1 MAESSNL
8 KKFAETV
15 QDRNPRTSKKKVV
28 HPKGFEPSISYSEK
42 TKSGEIVSAPQK
54 ENKIDWKEQLES
66 YFGADAKNYK
76 VLQDTAEIRF
86 WDSNIGNGSI
96 ERLYYFK
103 AKIVSNK
110 AYMPDDDFKKLL
122 NAAKKKKPTPKK
134 KPTKDTKTFCIAL
147 SDWQIGKEGTEATI
161 ERWMDSIPKI
171 KEQIKTL
178 RKSET
183 IDQLFIAGLGD
194 IVEGCTGFYAQQ
206 EFTVELDYRQQQKVA
221 RRMAYT
227 ALKEL
232 VPMFDKTVVSFIA
245 GNHGEPRNS
254 GKSFTT
260 FSDNR
265 DIMLG
270 EELAEIFKEAPAYK
284 DKIDF
289 IMPDSLSITLDIS
302 DTVVTLV
309 HGHQMRGGGNPQA
322 KARTW
327 LANQSLARS
336 EIADSDLLLMGHY
349 HFFSAYE
356 SDGKRLILQAP
367 SLDSGSEWFD
377 NTNGG
382 RNSAGVLTLV
392 IGGSE
397 KWSNIRVIR

>member
-1 MAESSNL
+1 MSNL
-8 KKFAETV
+8 ENFAKTV
-15 QDRNPRTSKKKVV
+15 QDRDPRINKKKIQ

-86 WDSNIGNGSI
+86 WDTAGNPPQ
-96 ERLYYFK
+96 RLYYFK

-122 NAAKKKKPTPKK
+122 NAAKKKKPTVKK
-134 KPTKDTKTFCIAL
+134 KPTIDSKTFCVAL

-161 ERWMDSIPKI
+161 ERWMTAIPKI

-245 GNHGEPRNS
+245 GNHGEPRNT

-270 EELAEIFKEAPAYK
+270 EELAEIFKEAPAYI

-289 IMPDSLSITLDIS
+289 IMPDALSITLDIS

-309 HGHQMRGGGNPQA
+309 HGHQMRGQGNPQQ

>member
-1 MAESSNL
+1 MSNL
-8 KKFAETV
+8 EEFAKTV
-15 QDRNPRTSKKKVV
+15 QDRSPKTSKKKIE
-28 HPKGFEPSISYSEK
+28 HPKGFSPGITYSEK

-54 ENKIDWKEQLES
+54 KNEIDWKEQLES
-66 YFGADAKNYK
+66 YFGEDAKNYK

-86 WDSNIGNGSI
+86 WDMAGNPPQ
-96 ERLYYFK
+96 RLYYFK

-147 SDWQIGKEGTEATI
+147 SDWQIGKEGTEQTI

>member
-1 MAESSNL
+1 MAESNNL
-8 KKFAETV
+8 KEFAKTV
-15 QDRNPRTSKKKVV
+15 KDRDPRQTKKKIQ
-28 HPKGFEPSISYSEK
+28 HPKGFEPSASFNQA
-42 TKSGEIVSAPQK
+42 TKSGEIVSQPQK
-54 ENKIDWKEQLES
+54 SNNVDWKEQLES
-66 YFGADAKNYK
+66 YFGKDAHKYK
-76 VLQDTAEIRF
+76 VLENQAEIRY
-86 WDSNIGNGSI
+86 WDMAGNPPQ
-96 ERLYYFK
+96 RLYYFK

-122 NAAKKKKPTPKK
+122 NQAKKKKPTASK
-134 KPTKDTKTFCIAL
+134 KPTKNSKTFCIAL
-147 SDWQIGKEGTEATI
+147 SDWQIGKEGTESTI
-161 ERWMDSIPKI
+161 ERWMTAIPKI

-289 IMPDSLSITLDIS
+289 IMPDALSITLDIS

-309 HGHQMRGGGNPQA
+309 HGHQMRGGGNPQQ

>member
-1 MAESSNL
+1 MAESNNL

-15 QDRNPRTSKKKVV
+15 QDRDPRKSKKKIE
-28 HPKGFEPSISYSEK
+28 HPKGFNPSVSFSQQ
-42 TKSGEIVSAPQK
+42 TKSGEIVSEPQK

-86 WDSNIGNGSI
+86 WDMAGNPPQ
-96 ERLYYFK
+96 RLYYFK

-122 NAAKKKKPTPKK
+122 NAAKRKKPTPKK

>member
-1 MAESSNL
+1 MAESKNL

-15 QDRNPRTSKKKVV
+15 QDRDPRKSKKKIE
-28 HPKGFEPSISYSEK
+28 HPKGFNPSVSYSQQ
-42 TKSGEIVSAPQK
+42 TKSGEIVSEPQK

-66 YFGADAKNYK
+66 YFGKDAHKYK

-86 WDSNIGNGSI
+86 WDMAGNPPQ
-96 ERLYYFK
+96 RLYYFK

-122 NAAKKKKPTPKK
+122 NAAKKKKPTAKK

-147 SDWQIGKEGTEATI
+147 SDWQIGKEGTEQTI

-227 ALKEL
+227 AIKEL

-356 SDGKRLILQAP
+356 ADGKRLILQCP
-367 SLDSGSEWFD
+367 SLDSGSTWFE

-392 IGGSE
+392 IGGTE

>member
-1 MAESSNL
+1 MAESKNL

-15 QDRNPRTSKKKVV
+15 QDRNPRTSKKKIE
-28 HPKGFEPSISYSEK
+28 HPKGFNPSVSFSQQ
-42 TKSGEIVSAPQK
+42 TKSGEIVSEPQK

-86 WDSNIGNGSI
+86 WDMAGNPPQ
-96 ERLYYFK
+96 RLYYFK

-221 RRMAYT
+221 RRMSYT
-227 ALKEL
+227 AIKEL

>member
-1 MAESSNL
+1 MAESNNL

-15 QDRNPRTSKKKVV
+15 QDRDPRKSKKKIE
-28 HPKGFEPSISYSEK
+28 HPKGFNPSVSYSQQ
-42 TKSGEIVSAPQK
+42 TKSGEIVSEPQK

-66 YFGADAKNYK
+66 YFGADAKNYR
-76 VLQDTAEIRF
+76 VLEDTAEIRF
-86 WDSNIGNGSI
+86 WDMAGNPPQ
-96 ERLYYFK
+96 RLYYFK
-103 AKIVSNK
+103 AKIVSNN

-122 NAAKKKKPTPKK
+122 NQAKKKKPTPKK
-134 KPTKDTKTFCIAL
+134 KPTKNSKTFCIAL
-147 SDWQIGKEGTEATI
+147 SDWQIGKEGTEQTI

-284 DKIDF
+284 DKIDL

-327 LANQSLARS
+327 LANQ
-336 EIADSDLLLMGHY
+336 
-349 HFFSAYE
+349 
-356 SDGKRLILQAP
+356 
-367 SLDSGSEWFD
+367 
-377 NTNGG
+377 
-382 RNSAGVLTLV
+382 
-392 IGGSE
+392 
-397 KWSNIRVIR
+397 

>member
-1 MAESSNL
+1 MAESNNL

-15 QDRNPRTSKKKVV
+15 QDRDPRKSKKKIE
-28 HPKGFEPSISYSEK
+28 HPKGFNPSVSYSQQ
-42 TKSGEIVSAPQK
+42 TKSGEIVSEPQK

-66 YFGADAKNYK
+66 YFGADAKNYR
-76 VLQDTAEIRF
+76 VLEDTAEIRF
-86 WDSNIGNGSI
+86 WDMAGNPPQ
-96 ERLYYFK
+96 RLYYFK

-110 AYMPDDDFKKLL
+110 AYMPDDDFRKLL
-122 NAAKKKKPTPKK
+122 NQAKKKKPTPSK
-134 KPTKDTKTFCIAL
+134 KPTKNSKTFCIAL

-161 ERWMDSIPKI
+161 ERWMEAIPKI

-382 RNSAGVLTLV
+382 RNSAGVLTLI

>member
-15 QDRNPRTSKKKVV
+15 QDRDPRKSKKKIE
-28 HPKGFEPSISYSEK
+28 HPKGFNPSVSYSQQ
-42 TKSGEIVSAPQK
+42 TKSGEIVSEPQK

-66 YFGADAKNYK
+66 YFGADAKNYR
-76 VLQDTAEIRF
+76 VLEDTAEIRF
-86 WDSNIGNGSI
+86 WDMAGNPPQ
-96 ERLYYFK
+96 RLYYFK

-122 NAAKKKKPTPKK
+122 NQAKKKKPTPIK
-134 KPTKDTKTFCIAL
+134 KPTKNSKTFCIAL

-161 ERWMDSIPKI
+161 ERWMEAIPKI

>member
-1 MAESSNL
+1 MSNL
-8 KKFAETV
+8 EEFAKTV
-15 QDRNPRTSKKKVV
+15 KDRDPRIAKKKVE
-28 HPKGFEPSISYSEK
+28 HPKGFNPSVSYSQK
-42 TKSGEIVSAPQK
+42 TKSGEIVSEPQK
-54 ENKIDWKEQLES
+54 ENKVDWKEQLES
-66 YFGADAKNYK
+66 YFGADAKNYR
-76 VLQDTAEIRF
+76 VLEDTAEIRF
-86 WDSNIGNGSI
+86 WDMAGNPPQ
-96 ERLYYFK
+96 RLYYFK
-103 AKIVSNK
+103 AKIVSNS

-122 NAAKKKKPTPKK
+122 NQAKKKKPTPKK
-134 KPTKDTKTFCIAL
+134 KPTKHTKTFCIAL

-161 ERWMDSIPKI
+161 DRWMDSIPKI

-221 RRMAYT
+221 RRLAYT

-302 DTVVTLV
+302 DTIVTLV

-392 IGGSE
+392 IGGTE

>member
-1 MAESSNL
+1 MAESNNL

-15 QDRNPRTSKKKVV
+15 QDRDPRKSKKKIE
-28 HPKGFEPSISYSEK
+28 HPKGFNPSVSYSQQ
-42 TKSGEIVSAPQK
+42 TKSGEIVSEPQK

-66 YFGADAKNYK
+66 YFGADAKNYR
-76 VLQDTAEIRF
+76 VLEDTAEIRF
-86 WDSNIGNGSI
+86 WDMAGNPPQ
-96 ERLYYFK
+96 RLYYFK

-122 NAAKKKKPTPKK
+122 NQAKKKKPTSSK
-134 KPTKDTKTFCIAL
+134 KPTKNSKTFCIAL
-147 SDWQIGKEGTEATI
+147 SDWQIGKEGTEQTI

-227 ALKEL
+227 AIKEL

>member
-1 MAESSNL
+1 MAESNNL

-15 QDRNPRTSKKKVV
+15 QDRDPRKTKKKVV
-28 HPKGFEPSISYSEK
+28 HPKGFNPSVSYSQQ
-42 TKSGEIVSAPQK
+42 TKSGEIVSEPQK

-66 YFGADAKNYK
+66 YFGADAKNYR
-76 VLQDTAEIRF
+76 VLEDTAEIRF
-86 WDSNIGNGSI
+86 WDMAGNPPQ
-96 ERLYYFK
+96 RLYYFK

-122 NAAKKKKPTPKK
+122 NQAKKKKPTSSK
-134 KPTKDTKTFCIAL
+134 KPTKNSKTFCIAL
-147 SDWQIGKEGTEATI
+147 SDWQIGKEGTEQTI

-227 ALKEL
+227 AIKEL
-232 VPMFDKTVVSFIA
+232 VPLFDKTVVSFIP

>member
-1 MAESSNL
+1 MAESKNL

-15 QDRNPRTSKKKVV
+15 QDRNPRTSKKKIE
-28 HPKGFEPSISYSEK
+28 HPKGFNPSVSFSQQ
-42 TKSGEIVSAPQK
+42 TKSGEIVSEPQK

-86 WDSNIGNGSI
+86 WDMAGNPPQ
-96 ERLYYFK
+96 RLYYFK

-122 NAAKKKKPTPKK
+122 NTAKKKKPTPKK

-147 SDWQIGKEGTEATI
+147 SDWQIGKEGTEQTI

>member
-1 MAESSNL
+1 MAESKNL

-15 QDRNPRTSKKKVV
+15 QDRNPRTSKKKIE
-28 HPKGFEPSISYSEK
+28 HPKGFNPSVSFSQQ
-42 TKSGEIVSAPQK
+42 TKSGEIVSEPQK

-86 WDSNIGNGSI
+86 WDMAGNPPQ
-96 ERLYYFK
+96 RLYYFK

>member
-1 MAESSNL
+1 MAESNNL

-15 QDRNPRTSKKKVV
+15 QDRDPRKSKKKIE
-28 HPKGFEPSISYSEK
+28 HPKGFNPSVSYSQQ
-42 TKSGEIVSAPQK
+42 TKSGEIVSEPQK

-66 YFGADAKNYK
+66 YFGADAKNYR
-76 VLQDTAEIRF
+76 VLEDTAEIRF
-86 WDSNIGNGSI
+86 WDMAGNPPQ
-96 ERLYYFK
+96 RLYYFK

-110 AYMPDDDFKKLL
+110 AYMPDEDFKKLL
-122 NAAKKKKPTPKK
+122 NQAKKKKPTSSK
-134 KPTKDTKTFCIAL
+134 KPTKNSKTFCIAL
-147 SDWQIGKEGTEATI
+147 SDWQIGKEGTEQTI

-171 KEQIKTL
+171 KDQIKTL

>member
-1 MAESSNL
+1 MAESNNL

-15 QDRNPRTSKKKVV
+15 QDRDPRKSKKKIE
-28 HPKGFEPSISYSEK
+28 HPKGFNPSVSYSQQ
-42 TKSGEIVSAPQK
+42 TKSGEIVSEPQK

-66 YFGADAKNYK
+66 YFGADAKNYR
-76 VLQDTAEIRF
+76 VLEDTAEIRF
-86 WDSNIGNGSI
+86 WDMAGNPPQ
-96 ERLYYFK
+96 RLYYFK

-110 AYMPDDDFKKLL
+110 AYMPDEDFKKLL

-161 ERWMDSIPKI
+161 DRWMDSIPKI

-309 HGHQMRGGGNPQA
+309 HGHQMRGGGNPQQ

>member
-1 MAESSNL
+1 MAESNNL

-15 QDRNPRTSKKKVV
+15 QDRDPRKSKKKVV
-28 HPKGFEPSISYSEK
+28 HPKGFNPSVSYSQQ
-42 TKSGEIVSAPQK
+42 TKSGEIVSEPQK

-66 YFGADAKNYK
+66 YFGADAKNYR
-76 VLQDTAEIRF
+76 VLEDTAEIRF
-86 WDSNIGNGSI
+86 WDMAGNPPQ
-96 ERLYYFK
+96 RLYYFK

-110 AYMPDDDFKKLL
+110 AYMPDEDFKKLL
-122 NAAKKKKPTPKK
+122 NQAKKKKPTSSK
-134 KPTKDTKTFCIAL
+134 KPTKHSKTFCIAL
-147 SDWQIGKEGTEATI
+147 SDWQIGKEGTEQTI

-171 KEQIKTL
+171 KDQIKTL

>member
-1 MAESSNL
+1 MAESNNL

-15 QDRNPRTSKKKVV
+15 QDRDPRKSKKKIE
-28 HPKGFEPSISYSEK
+28 HPKGFNPSVSYSQQ
-42 TKSGEIVSAPQK
+42 TKSGEIVSEPQK

-66 YFGADAKNYK
+66 YFGADAKNYR
-76 VLQDTAEIRF
+76 VLEDTAEIRF
-86 WDSNIGNGSI
+86 WDMAGNPPQ
-96 ERLYYFK
+96 RLYYFK

-122 NAAKKKKPTPKK
+122 NQAKKKKPTSTK
-134 KPTKDTKTFCIAL
+134 KPTKNSKTFCIAL

-161 ERWMDSIPKI
+161 ERWMDAIPKI

-382 RNSAGVLTLV
+382 RNSAGVLTLI
-392 IGGSE
+392 IGGTE

>member
-1 MAESSNL
+1 MAESNNL

-15 QDRNPRTSKKKVV
+15 QDRDPRKSKKKIE
-28 HPKGFEPSISYSEK
+28 HPKGFNPSVSYSQQ
-42 TKSGEIVSAPQK
+42 TKSGEIVSEPQK

-66 YFGADAKNYK
+66 YFGADAKNYR
-76 VLQDTAEIRF
+76 VLEDTAEIRF
-86 WDSNIGNGSI
+86 WDMAGNPPQ
-96 ERLYYFK
+96 RLYYFK

-110 AYMPDDDFKKLL
+110 AYMPDEDFKKLL
-122 NAAKKKKPTPKK
+122 NQAKKKKPTPKK
-134 KPTKDTKTFCIAL
+134 KPTKNSKTFCIAL
-147 SDWQIGKEGTEATI
+147 SDWQIGKEGTEQTI

-392 IGGSE
+392 IGGNE

>member
-1 MAESSNL
+1 MAESNNL

-15 QDRNPRTSKKKVV
+15 QDRDPRKSKKKIE
-28 HPKGFEPSISYSEK
+28 HPKGFNPSVSYSQQ
-42 TKSGEIVSAPQK
+42 TKSGEIVSEPQK
-54 ENKIDWKEQLES
+54 ENRIDWKEQLES
-66 YFGADAKNYK
+66 YFGADAKNYR
-76 VLQDTAEIRF
+76 VLEDTAEIRF
-86 WDSNIGNGSI
+86 WDMAGNPPQ
-96 ERLYYFK
+96 RLYYFK

-110 AYMPDDDFKKLL
+110 AYMPDDDFKKML
-122 NAAKKKKPTPKK
+122 NQAKKKKPTPKK
-134 KPTKDTKTFCIAL
+134 KPTKNSKTFCIAL
-147 SDWQIGKEGTEATI
+147 SDWQIGKEGTEQTI

-178 RKSET
+178 RKLET

-245 GNHGEPRNS
+245 GNHGEPRNY

>member
-1 MAESSNL
+1 MAESNNL

-15 QDRNPRTSKKKVV
+15 QDRNPRKSKKKIE
-28 HPKGFEPSISYSEK
+28 HPKGFNPSVSYSQQ
-42 TKSGEIVSAPQK
+42 TKSGEIVSEPQK
-54 ENKIDWKEQLES
+54 ENKIDWKEQLEN
-66 YFGADAKNYK
+66 YFGADAKNYR
-76 VLQDTAEIRF
+76 VLEDTAEIRF
-86 WDSNIGNGSI
+86 WDMAGNPPQ
-96 ERLYYFK
+96 RLYYFK

-122 NAAKKKKPTPKK
+122 NQAKKKKPTPKK
-134 KPTKDTKTFCIAL
+134 KPTKDSKTFCIAL
-147 SDWQIGKEGTEATI
+147 SDWQIGKEGTEQTI

-178 RKSET
+178 RKLET

>member
-1 MAESSNL
+1 MAESNNL

-15 QDRNPRTSKKKVV
+15 QDRDPRKSKKKVV
-28 HPKGFEPSISYSEK
+28 HPKGFNPSVSYSQQ
-42 TKSGEIVSAPQK
+42 TKSGEIVSEPQK

-66 YFGADAKNYK
+66 YFGPDAKNYR
-76 VLQDTAEIRF
+76 VLEDTAEIRF
-86 WDSNIGNGSI
+86 WDMAGNPPQ
-96 ERLYYFK
+96 RLYYFK

-122 NAAKKKKPTPKK
+122 NQAKKKKPTASK

-382 RNSAGVLTLV
+382 RNSAGVLTLI

>member
-1 MAESSNL
+1 MAESNNL

-15 QDRNPRTSKKKVV
+15 QDRDPRKSKKKIE
-28 HPKGFEPSISYSEK
+28 HPKGFNPSVSYSQQ
-42 TKSGEIVSAPQK
+42 TKSGEIVSEPQK

-66 YFGADAKNYK
+66 YFGADAKNYR
-76 VLQDTAEIRF
+76 VLEDTAEIRF
-86 WDSNIGNGSI
+86 WDMAGNPPQ
-96 ERLYYFK
+96 RLYYFK

-122 NAAKKKKPTPKK
+122 NQAKKKKPTPKK
-134 KPTKDTKTFCIAL
+134 KPTKNSKTFCIAL
-147 SDWQIGKEGTEATI
+147 SDWQIGKEGTEQTI

>member
-1 MAESSNL
+1 MAESNNL

-15 QDRNPRTSKKKVV
+15 QDRDPRKSKKKIE
-28 HPKGFEPSISYSEK
+28 HPKGFNPSVSFSQQ
-42 TKSGEIVSAPQK
+42 TKSGEIVSEPQK

-86 WDSNIGNGSI
+86 WDMAGNPPQ
-96 ERLYYFK
+96 RLYYFK

-147 SDWQIGKEGTEATI
+147 SDWQIGKEGTEQTI

-377 NTNGG
+377 NTSGG

>member
-1 MAESSNL
+1 MSNL
-8 KKFAETV
+8 EEFAKTV
-15 QDRNPRTSKKKVV
+15 QDRTPKTSKKKIE
-28 HPKGFEPSISYSEK
+28 HPKGFNPSLSFSQK
-42 TKSGEIVSAPQK
+42 TKSGEIVSTPQK
-54 ENKIDWKEQLES
+54 ENKVDWKEQLES
-66 YFGADAKNYK
+66 YFGSDAKNYK

-86 WDSNIGNGSI
+86 WDMAGNPPQ
-96 ERLYYFK
+96 RLYYFK

-110 AYMPDDDFKKLL
+110 AYMPDEDFKKLL

-134 KPTKDTKTFCIAL
+134 KVNKNSKTFCIAL

-161 ERWMDSIPKI
+161 ERWMTAIPKI

-194 IVEGCTGFYAQQ
+194 IVEGWTGFYAQQ

-289 IMPDSLSITLDIS
+289 IMPDALSITLDIS
-302 DTVVTLV
+302 DTIVTLV

-367 SLDSGSEWFD
+367 SLDSGSIWFD

>member
-1 MAESSNL
+1 MAESNNL

-15 QDRNPRTSKKKVV
+15 QDRDPRKSKKKIE
-28 HPKGFEPSISYSEK
+28 HPKGFNPSVSYSQQ
-42 TKSGEIVSAPQK
+42 TKSGEIVSEPQK
-54 ENKIDWKEQLES
+54 ENRIDWKEQLES
-66 YFGADAKNYK
+66 YFGADAKNYR
-76 VLQDTAEIRF
+76 VLEDTAEIRF
-86 WDSNIGNGSI
+86 WDMAGNPPQ
-96 ERLYYFK
+96 RLYYFK

-122 NAAKKKKPTPKK
+122 NQAKKKKPTTKK
-134 KPTKDTKTFCIAL
+134 KPTKNSKTFCIAL
-147 SDWQIGKEGTEATI
+147 SDWQIGKEGTEQTI

-227 ALKEL
+227 AIKEL

-245 GNHGEPRNS
+245 GNHGEPRNY

>member
-1 MAESSNL
+1 MAESNNL

-15 QDRNPRTSKKKVV
+15 QDRDPRKTKKKIE
-28 HPKGFEPSISYSEK
+28 HPKGFNPSVSYSQQ
-42 TKSGEIVSAPQK
+42 TKSGEIVSEPQK

-66 YFGADAKNYK
+66 YFGADAKNYR
-76 VLQDTAEIRF
+76 VLEDTAEIRF
-86 WDSNIGNGSI
+86 WDMAGNPPQ
-96 ERLYYFK
+96 RLYYFK

-122 NAAKKKKPTPKK
+122 NQAKKKKPTSSK
-134 KPTKDTKTFCIAL
+134 KPTKHSKTFCIAL
-147 SDWQIGKEGTEATI
+147 SDWQIGKEGTEQTI

-171 KEQIKTL
+171 KDQIKTL

-227 ALKEL
+227 ALKDL

-377 NTNGG
+377 NTIGG

>member
-28 HPKGFEPSISYSEK
+28 HPKGFNPSVSYSEK
-42 TKSGEIVSAPQK
+42 TKSGEIVSEPQK

-86 WDSNIGNGSI
+86 WDMAGNPPQ
-96 ERLYYFK
+96 RLYYFK

-122 NAAKKKKPTPKK
+122 NAAKKKKKPTSKK

-161 ERWMDSIPKI
+161 DRWMDSIPKI

-356 SDGKRLILQAP
+356 ADGKRLILQCP
-367 SLDSGSEWFD
+367 SLDSGSTWFE

>member
-1 MAESSNL
+1 MAESKNL

-15 QDRNPRTSKKKVV
+15 QDRNPRTSKKKIE
-28 HPKGFEPSISYSEK
+28 HPKGFNPSVSFSQQ
-42 TKSGEIVSAPQK
+42 TKSGEIVSEPQK

-86 WDSNIGNGSI
+86 WDMAGNPPQ
-96 ERLYYFK
+96 RLYYFK

-122 NAAKKKKPTPKK
+122 NAAKRKKPTPKK

>member
-1 MAESSNL
+1 MAESNNL

-15 QDRNPRTSKKKVV
+15 QDRDPRKSKKKIE
-28 HPKGFEPSISYSEK
+28 HPKGFNPSVSYSQQ
-42 TKSGEIVSAPQK
+42 TKSGEIVSEPQK

-66 YFGADAKNYK
+66 YFGADAKNYR
-76 VLQDTAEIRF
+76 VLEDTAEIRF
-86 WDSNIGNGSI
+86 WDMAGNPPQ
-96 ERLYYFK
+96 RLYYFK

-110 AYMPDDDFKKLL
+110 AYMPDEDFKKLL
-122 NAAKKKKPTPKK
+122 NQAKKKKPTPKK
-134 KPTKDTKTFCIAL
+134 KPTKNSKTFCIAL
-147 SDWQIGKEGTEATI
+147 SDWQIGKEGTEQTI